1 MHSVRVSSFTVTQ
14 PKENKTRHAK
24 NVFHATEYRPRLDH
38 DHDHLQQCNA
48 MQKQQKESI
57 LSSGELNPGLPRV
70 ACDGDKRKY

>member
-38 DHDHLQQCNA
+38 DHLQQRNA
-48 MQKQQKESI
+48 KQQKESN